1 MTNIIY
7 EVGLYKDKKWAVF
20 CYGPNVW
27 YFPTENTKEAAE
39 RYAKHLNKSV

>member
-1 MTNIIY
+1 MANIIY
-7 EVGLYKDKKWAVF
+7 EVGLYKDKEWAVF